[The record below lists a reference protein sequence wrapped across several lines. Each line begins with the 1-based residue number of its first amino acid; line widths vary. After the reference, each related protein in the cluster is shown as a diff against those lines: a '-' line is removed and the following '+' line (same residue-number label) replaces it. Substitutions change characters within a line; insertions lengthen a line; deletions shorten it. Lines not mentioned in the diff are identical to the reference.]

1 MNQVIRDDLLKELDE
16 VIEILKVREG
26 SDIAKLEE
34 VSNHTIHDAS
44 VFHDI
49 DAIQLAVLVYSLY
62 KIIGGVQDK
71 EYQQILN
78 ALSQAKKA
86 LENDALGEYNT
97 DITLLFSII
106 KKVDEKSG
114 LFFREV
120 LEAAKIKKGAQLFKH
135 GLSLGKAAEIL
146 GITKWELSSYAG
158 GTVYSE
164 QHEEIVSAKKRM
176 SYAQELFAVSG
187 GSKR

>member
-1 MNQVIRDDLLKELDE
+1 MNQVIREDLLKELDE
-16 VIEILKVREG
+16 VTEILRVREEA
-26 SDIAKLEE
+26 DIAKLEE

-44 VFHDI
+44 VFQDI
-49 DAIQLAVLVYSLY
+49 DAIQMAVLVYSLY
-62 KIIGGVQDK
+62 KVIGGMQDK
-71 EYQQILN
+71 EYQQIVE
-78 ALSQAKKA
+78 AVGKA
-86 LENDALGEYNT
+86 RKNLEQDKLGEYNKN
-97 DITLLFSII
+97 IGLLFSII

-176 SYAQELFAVSG
+176 GYAQELFKVSG
-187 GSKR
+187 GE